1 MVPWMV
7 LGGLIFLLWTGA
19 PIFLQRMLRGTALG
33 GGDNFRETEPHNWL
47 IYASS
52 ALASAN
58 ERQYTSI

>member
-1 MVPWMV
+1 MDGPRGIDFSAVD
-7 LGGLIFLLWTGA
+7 
-19 PIFLQRMLRGTALG
+19 RGTDFSAADVTGDRFG